1 MASPA
6 RIHAEL
12 IGFLRQHCP
21 ARDQRHLVLLA
32 WMVAGLALSET
43 VCFDRWKTRLPL
55 AHCLAASW
63 QRRCQRWLANSRIDV
78 QALYGP
84 LILWAIQ
91 HWQKPGHTLHLAL
104 DTTML
109 WNRFCVVVLS
119 VVVHGRAIPLLWQ
132 TLEHPSASVSAS
144 VSIALLKKAD
154 RLLAGFELITL
165 LADRAF
171 PCDQLIAWLCSRPR
185 WNYVMRLRGD
195 TEIHGTA
202 APLGCQVRRLRLQRG
217 ECRGF
222 RGVRLWADASQT
234 VNLVIAHPTGLPVE
248 EPWYLVSNAAPS
260 LDLVWSYAQRFCC
273 EQLFRDQKSGVFQLE
288 SSGLRD
294 PQRIDRLLLVVAIAV
309 LAGSLQGYAVSLAG
323 LRRQVDPHWKRGMS
337 FLRIGL
343 AALQMAVA
351 DVTTRLM
358 DWLPIPI
365 QELEPCVP
373 SRRARRRQAQA
384 WFSTIEMPPRLRS
397 ASDHTPLLA
406 VT

>member
-1 MASPA
+1 VDSRA
-6 RIHAEL
+6 RLHCEL
-12 IGFLRQHCP
+12 TGFLRQYCP
-21 ARDQRHLVLLA
+21 VRDQRHLVLLA
-32 WMVAGLALSET
+32 WMVAGLLLSET
-43 VCFDRWKTRLPL
+43 VCFDRWKARLPL

-78 QALYGP
+78 EALYGP
-84 LILWAIQ
+84 LIIWAIQ
-91 HWQKPGHTLHLAL
+91 HWQNPGHTLHLAL

-119 VVVHGRAIPLLWQ
+119 VVAHGRAIPLLWQ

-144 VSIALLKKAD
+144 VSIALLEKAD
-154 RLLAGFELITL
+154 QLLAGFGVITL

-171 PCDQLIAWLCSRPR
+171 PCDELLSWFRVRSR
-185 WNYVMRLRGD
+185 WSYVMRLRGD

-202 APLGCQVRRLRLQRG
+202 APLGCQVRKLHLRRG
-217 ECRGF
+217 QCRGF
-222 RGVRLWADASQT
+222 RGVRLWADGSQS

-248 EPWYLVSNAAPS
+248 EPWFLISNLAPD
-260 LDLVWSYAQRFCC
+260 LDLVWSYEKRFCC
-273 EQLFRDQKSGVFQLE
+273 EQLFRDQKSGVFQLTD
-288 SSGLRD
+288 SGLRE

-309 LAGSLQGYAVSLAG
+309 LAGSLQGYALSLAG

-351 DVTTRLM
+351 DAAARLM
-358 DWLPIPI
+358 DWLPIPLR
-365 QELEPCVP
+365 ELEPCIP
-373 SRRARRRQAQA
+373 SRKARRRQAQA

-397 ASDHTPLLA
+397 ADHTPQLA

>member
-1 MASPA
+1 VASRA
-6 RIHAEL
+6 QLHAEL

-21 ARDQRHLVLLA
+21 VRDQRHLVLLA
-32 WMVAGLALSET
+32 WMVTGLLLSET

-63 QRRCQRWLANSRIDV
+63 QRRCGRWLANVRIDV
-78 QALYGP
+78 EALYGP

-91 HWQKPGHTLHLAL
+91 QWQNPGHTLHLAL

-109 WNRFCVVVLS
+109 WNRFCVVVVS
-119 VVVHGRAIPLLWQ
+119 VVAHGRAIPLLWQ

-144 VSIALLKKAD
+144 VSIALLEKAEQ
-154 RLLAGFELITL
+154 LLSGFGAITL

-171 PCDQLIAWLCSRPR
+171 PCDELLSWFRGRSR
-185 WNYVMRLRGD
+185 WSYVMRLRGD

-202 APLGCQVRRLRLQRG
+202 APLGCQVRKLQLRRG
-217 ECRGF
+217 QCRGF
-222 RGVRLWADASQT
+222 RGVRLWADGSQS
-234 VNLVIAHPTGLPVE
+234 VNLVIAHPTGLSVE
-248 EPWYLVSNAAPS
+248 EPWFLISNRAPD
-260 LDLVWSYAQRFCC
+260 LDLVWSYEKRFCC
-273 EQLFRDQKSGVFQLE
+273 EQLFRDQKSGVFHLAG
-288 SSGLRD
+288 SGLRD

-309 LAGSLQGYAVSLAG
+309 LAGSLQGYALSLAG
-323 LRRQVDPHWKRGMS
+323 LRRQVDPHWRRGMS

-351 DVTTRLM
+351 DTAARLM

-365 QELEPCVP
+365 QELEPCIP
-373 SRRARRRQAQA
+373 SRRARRKQAQA
-384 WFSTIEMPPRLRS
+384 WFSAIEMPPRLRS
-397 ASDHTPLLA
+397 AADHTPQLA

>member
-1 MASPA
+1 VASPA

-21 ARDQRHLVLLA
+21 VRDQRHLVLLA
-32 WMVAGLALSET
+32 WMVAGLSLSET

-55 AHCLAASW
+55 GYCLAASW

-91 HWQKPGHTLHLAL
+91 HWQNPGHTLHLAL
-104 DTTML
+104 DTTVL
-109 WNRFCVVVLS
+109 WNRFCVVVVS
-119 VVVHGRAIPLLWQ
+119 VVAHGRAIPLLWQ

-144 VSIALLKKAD
+144 VSIALLEKAD
-154 RLLAGFELITL
+154 RLLSGCRAITL

-171 PCDQLIAWLCSRPR
+171 PCDELIAWFGGRSH

-202 APLGCQVRRLRLQRG
+202 APLGCKVRRLHLRRG
-217 ECRGF
+217 QCRGF
-222 RGVRLWADASQT
+222 RGVRLWADGSQT

-248 EPWYLVSNAAPS
+248 ESWYLISNAEPS

-288 SSGLRD
+288 SSGLRE
-294 PQRIDRLLLVVAIAV
+294 PERIDRLLLVVAIAV
-309 LAGSLQGYAVSLAG
+309 LAGSLQGYALSLAG
-323 LRRQVDPHWKRGMS
+323 LRRQMDPHWKRGMS

-351 DVTTRLM
+351 DAAAKLM
-358 DWLPIPI
+358 DWLPIPL
-365 QELEPCVP
+365 QELEPCIP
-373 SRRARRRQAQA
+373 SRQARRKQTRA
-384 WFSTIEMPPRLRS
+384 WFSKVELPRRLQS

>member
-1 MASPA
+1 MDSQA
-6 RIHAEL
+6 RLHCEL
-12 IGFLRQHCP
+12 TGFLRQYCP
-21 ARDQRHLVLLA
+21 VADRRHLVLLA
-32 WMVAGLALSET
+32 WMVAGLLLSET

-55 AHCLAASW
+55 AHCLASSW

-84 LILWAIQ
+84 LMLWAFQ
-91 HWQKPGHTLHLAL
+91 HWQKPDHSLHLAL

-119 VVVHGRAIPLLWQ
+119 VVIHNRAIPLLWQ

-144 VSIALLKKAD
+144 VSIALLEKAD
-154 RLLAGFELITL
+154 RLLAGFESITL

-171 PCDQLIAWLCSRPR
+171 PCDELIAWFGGRSR

-202 APLGCQVRRLRLQRG
+202 APLGCQVRRLHLHRG

-222 RGVRLWADASQT
+222 RGVRLWADGSQT
-234 VNLVIAHPTGLPVE
+234 VNLVITHPTGLPVE
-248 EPWYLVSNAAPS
+248 EPWYLISNAEPS

-288 SSGLRD
+288 SSGLRE
-294 PQRIDRLLLVVAIAV
+294 PERIDRLLLVVAIAV
-309 LAGSLQGYAVSLAG
+309 LVGSLQGYAVSLAG
-323 LRRQVDPHWKRGMS
+323 LRRQVDPHWQRGMS

-343 AALQMAVA
+343 AALQMAMSDA
-351 DVTTRLM
+351 AARLM
-358 DWLPIPI
+358 AWLPIPI

-397 ASDHTPLLA
+397 ASDHTPQSA
-406 VT
+406 IA